1 MVTLSKLHDKCEK
14 CEQRDNC
21 DDKRMVACAIAERS
35 QPITCGIGLSNTMP
49 LAQPFARKHTPIII
63 NMGEYGA
70 INTSMEEIAE
80 QLKKNL
86 YKDINCA
93 FNKS

>member
-1 MVTLSKLHDKCEK
+1 
-14 CEQRDNC
+14 
-21 DDKRMVACAIAERS
+21 MVACAIAGRS
-35 QPITCGIGLSNTMP
+35 QPITGSIGLSNTMP
-49 LAQPFARKHTPIII
+49 AAQLLARKHTPITI
-63 NMGEYGA
+63 NIGEYGA